1 MIVDAIADQGSWFFR
16 WRSYVLLGF
25 APLILWSISEPE
37 PIELAFGPLADSI
50 YEAVCIAI
58 AFAGLGVRVMVAGF
72 APAGTSG
79 RNTKRQIAERLNTTG
94 IYSLTR
100 NPLYLGNALTVM
112 GIALFTQ
119 SVSLVLLMA
128 MFLVVYLERIIA
140 AEERFLTA
148 TFGDYYLTW
157 ARGVPVFAPRL
168 TGWVA
173 PALPFS
179 LRTVLKREH
188 SSMLAIL
195 ASLYT
200 IDQFREWMTSATPVV
215 DFDWTASLAVGT
227 TVYLI
232 LVWLKKRTGFLHIA
246 GR

>member
-1 MIVDAIADQGSWFFR
+1 MIADAIADQGNWFFR

-25 APLILWSISEPE
+25 APLVFWSISQPE
-37 PIELAFGPLADSI
+37 PIEIAFGPAADSI
-50 YEAVCIAI
+50 YETICIAI
-58 AFAGLGVRVMVAGF
+58 AFAGLGIRVMVAGF
-72 APAGTSG
+72 VPAGTSG
-79 RNTKRQIAERLNTTG
+79 RNTRRQIAESLNTTG

-100 NPLYLGNALTVM
+100 NPLYLGNAMTIM

-119 SVSLVLLMA
+119 SISLVLLMA

-148 TFGDYYLTW
+148 AFGDDYLTW

-168 TGWVA
+168 TGWIA
-173 PALPFS
+173 PAVPFS

-195 ASLYT
+195 VSLYT
-200 IDQFREWMTSATPVV
+200 IDQVREWMTSATPVFDV
-215 DFDWTASLAVGT
+215 DWTAALAVGT
-227 TVYLI
+227 IIYLA
-232 LVWLKKRTGFLHIA
+232 LVWMKKRTTLLHVA

>member
-25 APLILWSISEPE
+25 APLIFWSISQPE
-37 PIELAFGPLADSI
+37 PIEATFGPLADSI
-50 YEAVCIAI
+50 YEAACIAI

-79 RNTKRQIAERLNTTG
+79 RNTKRQIADRLNTTG

-100 NPLYLGNALTVM
+100 NPLYLGNALTIM

-119 SVSLVLLMA
+119 SISLVLLMA
-128 MFLVVYLERIIA
+128 MFLIVYLERIIA

-148 TFGDYYLTW
+148 TFGDDYLIW
-157 ARGVPVFAPRL
+157 ARGVPVFFPRL
-168 TGWVA
+168 AGWI
-173 PALPFS
+173 PPTLPFS
-179 LRTVLKREH
+179 MRTVLKREH

-195 ASLYT
+195 VSLYT

-215 DFDWTASLAVGT
+215 DLDWIAALLAGTAI
-227 TVYLI
+227 YLI
-232 LVWLKKRTGFLHIA
+232 LVWMKKRTALLQVT